1 MTVQKDRKHIYGLD
15 RKAQKRVQRMMNHCD
30 ALQTMGMQCMVAF
43 MPAKE
48 DRIVTTY
55 GSPELLEWVKDA
67 STPTSHKTV

>member
-1 MTVQKDRKHIYGLD
+1 
-15 RKAQKRVQRMMNHCD
+15 MNHCD

-48 DRIVTTY
+48 DRTITTY

-67 STPTSHKTV
+67 STPVSHKTV